1 MIEIWKLRFGF
12 IFLINAK
19 ERNMNGGG
27 GGDGAASSGGGG
39 GGPPPSLEW
48 RFSQVFGERT
58 AGEEV
63 QEGNIL
69 CVRDCEEICFRSGR
83 CFEDLVVWI

>member
-1 MIEIWKLRFGF
+1 MIEIWKLRFGLDIF
-12 IFLINAK
+12 ILFFSINAK

-27 GGDGAASSGGGG
+27 GGGDGAASSGGG
-39 GGPPPSLEW
+39 PPPPLEW

-63 QEGNIL
+63 QEGNTL
-69 CVRDCEEICFRSGR
+69 REEICFRSGG
-83 CFEDLVVWI
+83 CFDDLRI